1 MNQAMREIGPKSL
14 KTPNLMREM
23 AEYHSRKGDMEK
35 ALSYITRAV
44 KIAEEVLDGVK
55 IHKKYISLIKIKC
68 DILIKK
74 RLFQEAIAESENL
87 LKIVEELMGGKDND
101 WYRSFA
107 LWRGNLYSEIKDE

>member
-1 MNQAMREIGPKSL
+1 MREIGPKSL

-23 AEYHSRKGDMEK
+23 AEFHSRKGDMEK
-35 ALSYITRAV
+35 ALTFINRAV

-55 IHKKYISLIKIKC
+55 THKKYISLIKSKC

-74 RLFQEAIAESENL
+74 RQFQDAITESENL

-101 WYRSFA
+101 WYKSFY
-107 LWRGNLYSEIKDE
+107 LWRGTLYSEIKDE